1 MSTMRDALLGF
12 IAELRAAGVRISVAE
27 SMDAMRAVAAAGL
40 TRTRMRE
47 ALAATLIKDEA
58 DRVVFDEAYM
68 RYFGGARPGRG
79 APHRSKQARAGV
91 HGAGGADDAGASS
104 APPARKNDAARGTR
118 PAPRQPLAGDSA
130 PSGAEAPPEAT
141 RESAASAA
149 DSLVDEAEPRP
160 AGLEAGHSTRMRAA
174 ERVPFSQYSDLE
186 YEAAHQ
192 ALAVLKRRFRV
203 RLSRR
208 LRLAKVGRI
217 DFRRTIRAAIQHGGA
232 FADLRFRSRRQR
244 HIDLVVLADVSGSV
258 RYAASLMLELVAG
271 ARECFHKVRS
281 FVYVDRMADADFE
294 RGHLVM
300 APPLDLYAKSD
311 FGRVLSQ
318 LWERRSTL
326 LNRATV
332 LVILGDGRNNRRP
345 SRADL
350 LRDIGR
356 ICRAVIWLN
365 PEDSARWGTGD
376 SAIAQYGRAV
386 DALLPSRNLLELE
399 HNLSRVT

>member
-1 MSTMRDALLGF
+1 
-12 IAELRAAGVRISVAE
+12 
-27 SMDAMRAVAAAGL
+27 
-40 TRTRMRE
+40 
-47 ALAATLIKDEA
+47 
-58 DRVVFDEAYM
+58 
-68 RYFGGARPGRG
+68 
-79 APHRSKQARAGV
+79 
-91 HGAGGADDAGASS
+91 
-104 APPARKNDAARGTR
+104 
-118 PAPRQPLAGDSA
+118 
-130 PSGAEAPPEAT
+130 
-141 RESAASAA
+141 
-149 DSLVDEAEPRP
+149 
-160 AGLEAGHSTRMRAA
+160 
-174 ERVPFSQYSDLE
+174 
-186 YEAAHQ
+186 
-192 ALAVLKRRFRV
+192 
-203 RLSRR
+203 
-208 LRLAKVGRI
+208 
-217 DFRRTIRAAIQHGGA
+217 
-232 FADLRFRSRRQR
+232 
-244 HIDLVVLADVSGSV
+244 
-258 RYAASLMLELVAG
+258 MLELVAG

-345 SRADL
+345 ARADL

-386 DALLPSRNLLELE
+386 DALLPCRNLLELE

>member
-1 MSTMRDALLGF
+1 MSTIRDALLGF

-58 DRVVFDEAYM
+58 DRVVFDEVYS

-91 HGAGGADDAGASS
+91 HGVGGADDAGASS
-104 APPARKNDAARGTR
+104 APPTRQNDAARGVH
-118 PAPRQPLAGDSA
+118 PAPRQPLASDEPPRRLVARKGGASA
-130 PSGAEAPPEAT
+130 PSGAEA
-141 RESAASAA
+141 
-149 DSLVDEAEPRP
+149 RP
-160 AGLEAGHSTRMRAA
+160 AGLEAGCATRMRAA

-345 SRADL
+345 ARADL

-365 PEDSARWGTGD
+365 PEESTRWGTGD

-386 DALLPSRNLLELE
+386 DALLPCRNLLELE

>member
-1 MSTMRDALLGF
+1 
-12 IAELRAAGVRISVAE
+12 
-27 SMDAMRAVAAAGL
+27 MRA
-40 TRTRMRE
+40 T
-47 ALAATLIKDEA
+47 
-58 DRVVFDEAYM
+58 
-68 RYFGGARPGRG
+68 
-79 APHRSKQARAGV
+79 
-91 HGAGGADDAGASS
+91 
-104 APPARKNDAARGTR
+104 
-118 PAPRQPLAGDSA
+118 
-130 PSGAEAPPEAT
+130 
-141 RESAASAA
+141 
-149 DSLVDEAEPRP
+149 
-160 AGLEAGHSTRMRAA
+160 
-174 ERVPFSQYSDLE
+174 ERIPFSQYSDLE
-186 YEAAHQ
+186 YEAAHG

-208 LRLAKVGRI
+208 LRLATAGRI

-232 FADLRFRSRRQR
+232 LADLRFRSRRQR

-281 FVYVDRMADADFE
+281 FVYVDRMAEADFE
-294 RGHLVM
+294 HGHLVM

-345 SRADL
+345 ARTDL

-386 DALLPSRNLLELE
+386 DALLPCRNLHELE

>member
-1 MSTMRDALLGF
+1 MTSTQ
-12 IAELRAAGVRISVAE
+12 
-27 SMDAMRAVAAAGL
+27 
-40 TRTRMRE
+40 
-47 ALAATLIKDEA
+47 TLPSTTNA
-58 DRVVFDEAYM
+58 
-68 RYFGGARPGRG
+68 
-79 APHRSKQARAGV
+79 
-91 HGAGGADDAGASS
+91 S
-104 APPARKNDAARGTR
+104 APD
-118 PAPRQPLAGDSA
+118 
-130 PSGAEAPPEAT
+130 GAEAPSEAM
-141 RESAASAA
+141 AGA
-149 DSLVDEAEPRP
+149 DEAAPRP
-160 AGLEAGHSTRMRAA
+160 AGLEAGRATRMRAA
-174 ERVPFSQYSDLE
+174 ERIPFSQYSDLE
-186 YEAAHQ
+186 YEAAHE

-208 LRLAKVGRI
+208 LRLAATGRI

-232 FADLRFRSRRQR
+232 LADLRFRSRRQR

-281 FVYVDRMADADFE
+281 FVYVDRMAEADFE
-294 RGHLVM
+294 HGHLVM
-300 APPLDLYAKSD
+300 APSLDVYAKSD

-332 LVILGDGRNNRRP
+332 VVILGDGRNNRRP
-345 SRADL
+345 ARADL

-365 PEDSARWGTGD
+365 PEDSVRWGTGD

-386 DALLPSRNLLELE
+386 DALLPCGNLHELE
-399 HNLSRVT
+399 HNLSRIA

>member
-1 MSTMRDALLGF
+1 L
-12 IAELRAAGVRISVAE
+12 
-27 SMDAMRAVAAAGL
+27 
-40 TRTRMRE
+40 
-47 ALAATLIKDEA
+47 
-58 DRVVFDEAYM
+58 
-68 RYFGGARPGRG
+68 
-79 APHRSKQARAGV
+79 
-91 HGAGGADDAGASS
+91 
-104 APPARKNDAARGTR
+104 R
-118 PAPRQPLAGDSA
+118 PAPREPLAGDEPPKRLVARKDGASA
-130 PSGAEAPPEAT
+130 PDGAEAPPEAMAGAAEAAPAIAST
-141 RESAASAA
+141 ESAREPAASVA
-149 DSLVDEAEPRP
+149 DSLADEAEPRP
-160 AGLEAGHSTRMRAA
+160 AGLEAGRATRMRAA
-174 ERVPFSQYSDLE
+174 ERIPFSQYSDLE
-186 YEAAHQ
+186 YEAAHE

-208 LRLAKVGRI
+208 LRLATVGRI

-232 FADLRFRSRRQR
+232 LADLRFRSRRQR

-271 ARECFHKVRS
+271 ARECFRKVRS
-281 FVYVDRMADADFE
+281 FVYIDRMADADFE
-294 RGHLVM
+294 HGHLVM

-326 LNRATV
+326 LSRATV

-345 SRADL
+345 ARADL

-386 DALLPSRNLLELE
+386 DALLPCGNLHELE
-399 HNLSRVT
+399 HNLSRVA